1 PSIDLLIYVLCANSQ
16 TMNKLFTCYYGQRQ
30 SESEW
35 NMEDEAR
42 TRRKNFASKSAR
54 SVSAPSRKKWYKRMP
69 MSMRRMGSQQN
80 LCDQNFNHVS
90 RRLVGAIATW
100 HDIHANL
107 LRLSFD
113 RGKQSTSSEEEDL
126 SSCSEYFSCY
136 SASSSRSSDSL
147 HDEEQMHETDDASHE
162 DVPKNKLRSRLS
174 LSNPE
179 LTNLQLK
186 AMFPEVSNH
195 WRSSRQLVNAVQ
207 YVCRV
212 G

>member
-1 PSIDLLIYVLCANSQ
+1 
-16 TMNKLFTCYYGQRQ
+16 
-30 SESEW
+30 
-35 NMEDEAR
+35 MEEEAR
-42 TRRKNFASKSAR
+42 TRRKNFSWKSAR

-113 RGKQSTSSEEEDL
+113 RGEQSTSSEEEDL
-126 SSCSEYFSCY
+126 SSGSEYFSCY

-147 HDEEQMHETDDASHE
+147 HGSLFISSGSFSKSLWGMAKDFQCEHYTGN
-162 DVPKNKLRSRLS
+162 NK
-174 LSNPE
+174 SNAGG
-179 LTNLQLK
+179 K
-186 AMFPEVSNH
+186 KH
-195 WRSSRQLVNAVQ
+195 
-207 YVCRV
+207 
-212 G
+212 